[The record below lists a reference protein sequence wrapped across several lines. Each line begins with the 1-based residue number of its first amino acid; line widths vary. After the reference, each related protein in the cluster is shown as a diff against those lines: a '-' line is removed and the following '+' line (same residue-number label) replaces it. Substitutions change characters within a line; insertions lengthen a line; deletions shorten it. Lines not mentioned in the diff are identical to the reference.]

1 MRATD
6 LSVKPTALLVGGRLV
21 GSAATIAMPIVL
33 ARVFGPHEFGTYKQ
47 LFLIYTT
54 LLVIAPMGMAESLYY
69 FIPRAPRTAGG
80 HVANSFLVLT
90 LTGLAALGL
99 LAAGGRPLA
108 EWFNNP
114 DLVPHIVLLGLFLGL
129 TVASSFLEIVMISRG
144 RYLSAA
150 CAHGGFDLLR
160 AAAFILPALWFRRL
174 DAVLMGAIAFA
185 LFRLLAAL
193 AWSLAEFGSD
203 FRPRVRPLLEQLSY
217 TIPFS
222 GAALLDIVQ
231 SNFHQYAVAHRFD
244 AATFALFSVGCLQVP
259 VVDLVAGSAGNVLMV
274 RMGEAP
280 GKVETARALWL
291 DTTSQ
296 LAFVLFPLVALLLV
310 TGPDLIVLLY
320 TNSYA
325 ASAPI
330 FRISCLSIL
339 FMALQTDAVLRAH
352 AQTRFLLV
360 MNGIRL
366 ALIAGLIGPCLS
378 AFHLLGGAVA
388 TVGATAV
395 AKGIALVRVRRVMGT
410 GVGELLPWRRLAQTA
425 LASIAACLPAL
436 ALRSTMEAGSLGLL
450 VATGLT
456 YLVSYLTA
464 HWLVPGGEWGPGGRL
479 AWLRSGVAD
488 EARRAA

>member
-1 MRATD
+1 MRAMD
-6 LSVKPTALLVGGRLV
+6 LSIRPTALLVGGRLV
-21 GSAATIAMPIVL
+21 GSAATVAMPIVL

-47 LFLIYTT
+47 LFLVYTT
-54 LLVIAPMGMAESLYY
+54 LLLIAPMGMAESLFY
-69 FIPRAPRTAGG
+69 FVPRAPRTAGG
-80 HVANSFLVLT
+80 HVANSLLVLT
-90 LTGLAALGL
+90 LAGLAALAL
-99 LAAGGRPLA
+99 LVGGGRPLA
-108 EWFNNP
+108 EWLNNP
-114 DLVPHIVLLGLFLGL
+114 DLLQHTALLGLFLGL
-129 TVASSFLEIVMISRG
+129 TVASSFLEIVMVSRG
-144 RYLSAA
+144 KYLSAA
-150 CAHGGFDLLR
+150 CSHGGFDLLR
-160 AAAFILPALWFRRL
+160 AAAFILPAVWFRRL

-185 LFRLLAAL
+185 LLRLLVAL
-193 AWSLAEFGSD
+193 AWSLAEFRSG
-203 FRPRVRPLLEQLSY
+203 FRPSYRPLVEQLSY
-217 TIPFS
+217 AIPFG
-222 GAALLDIVQ
+222 GAALLEIVQ
-231 SNFHQYAVAHRFD
+231 STFHQYAVAHRFD
-244 AATFALFSVGCLQVP
+244 AATFALYSVGCLQVP
-259 VVDLVAGSAGNVLMV
+259 VVDLIAGSAGNVLMV

-280 GKVETARALWL
+280 GKVETTRALWL

-366 ALIAGLIGPCLS
+366 ALIAALIGPCLS
-378 AFHLLGGAVA
+378 ALHLLGGAVA
-388 TVGATAV
+388 MVGAAAV
-395 AKGIALVRVRRVMGT
+395 AKGIALVRVRRLMGT
-410 GVGELLPWRRLAQTA
+410 PVCELLPWRRLALTA
-425 LASIAACLPAL
+425 LASALACLPAL
-436 ALRSTMEAGSLGLL
+436 AVRSTMEAASLGLL
-450 VATGLT
+450 AATGLT
-456 YLVSYLTA
+456 YLVSYLAA